1 MSVIG
6 LPVQFGGYAP
16 HPKKP
21 TETPLDTLC
30 SVCHNDVTE
39 EEWDT
44 PQAVEWPACGH
55 FGHREC
61 LKHVAICPN
70 CRTPLG
76 RPAQAYVA
84 PAPAYVAP
92 APAQVAPP
100 QRNSTSELR
109 ELQQRYREQI
119 LRFIN
124 RTRAN
129 NTFDQRQDELRRM
142 LDTARSFGVV
152 LNLRQLGLEPR
163 P

>member
-21 TETPLDTLC
+21 AETPLDTMC

-39 EEWDT
+39 EEWDM

-70 CRTPLG
+70 CRAPLG
-76 RPAQAYVA
+76 RPAQ
-84 PAPAYVAP
+84 PMPIPAYVAP
-92 APAQVAPP
+92 APAQVATPLLDA
-100 QRNSTSELR
+100 QLR
-109 ELQQRYREQI
+109 ELQQRYRVEV
-119 LRFIN
+119 LRRISDS
-124 RTRAN
+124 RAN
-129 NTFDQRQDELRRM
+129 NTFDQRQDEFHQM
-142 LDTARSFGVV
+142 IENARAHGVV
-152 LNLRQLGLEPR
+152 LNRRQLGMEPR
-163 P
+163 